1 MALAN
6 YIQHVLS
13 HQNLTM
19 INIKKRE
26 SRDYTETKKQV
37 HGDLCLPCVYLLT
50 ILVCPFWPPLP
61 QT

>member
-19 INIKKRE
+19 INSKKRE
-26 SRDYTETKKQV
+26 SRDYTETKNK
-37 HGDLCLPCVYLLT
+37 CMETCVYHAF
-50 ILVCPFWPPLP
+50 IC
-61 QT
+61 